1 MGKFELEMYKPW
13 CDSEPDLT
21 LKNQTLMCVCVHA
34 CLSVYLSFCLSIYL
48 CDWVTGSHYVALAV

>member
-21 LKNQTLMCVCVHA
+21 LKNQTLMCVCVCMPVCLSI
-34 CLSVYLSFCLSIYL
+34 CLSVCLTFSSLSL
-48 CDWVTGSHYVALAV
+48 

>member
-34 CLSVYLSFCLSIYL
+34 CLSVYLSFCLSDFL
-48 CDWVTGSHYVALAV
+48 KFEPVSFRHGFSS